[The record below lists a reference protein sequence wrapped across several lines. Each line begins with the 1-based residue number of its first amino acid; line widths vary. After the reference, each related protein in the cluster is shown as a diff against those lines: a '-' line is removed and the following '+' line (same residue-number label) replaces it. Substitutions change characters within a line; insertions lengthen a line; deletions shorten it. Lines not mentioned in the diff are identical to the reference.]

1 MTIPLF
7 SEFQNI
13 SPSYAIDYI
22 LMVFFSSIGIIQLA
36 AISSQLTGIILIRN
50 LNLAKSIA
58 VLLVISPVLWFF
70 AKTNR
75 NINDYAGGLDSNIQ
89 ALLFFLGALT
99 GWILTTIL
107 SFIINIHMKRKDLSP
122 FEGLDSLK
130 KTNYFNALI
139 FNLKYWWSNWH
150 LRMKHYLLR

>member
-1 MTIPLF
+1 MFTFTIDYLILIILASIGVIQLGALYGDLKGLLF
-7 SEFQNI
+7 S
-13 SPSYAIDYI
+13 
-22 LMVFFSSIGIIQLA
+22 
-36 AISSQLTGIILIRN
+36 
-50 LNLAKSIA
+50 KSI
-58 VLLVISPVLWFF
+58 VFTHFVGFSLPVISFTWFF
-70 AKTNR
+70 MTDTR

-107 SFIINIHMKRKDLSP
+107 SSIINIHMKSKDLSP

-139 FNLKYWWSNWH
+139 FNLKYWRSNWH
-150 LRMKHYLLR
+150 LQMKRYLLR

>member
-1 MTIPLF
+1 MFTFTIDYLILIILASIGVIQLGALYGGLKGLLF
-7 SEFQNI
+7 S
-13 SPSYAIDYI
+13 
-22 LMVFFSSIGIIQLA
+22 
-36 AISSQLTGIILIRN
+36 
-50 LNLAKSIA
+50 KSI
-58 VLLVISPVLWFF
+58 VFTHFVGFSLPVTAFTWFF
-70 AKTNR
+70 MTDSR

-130 KTNYFNALI
+130 KTNYFNDLI
-139 FNLKYWWSNWH
+139 FNLKYWRSNWR
-150 LRMKHYLLR
+150 LQMKRYLLR

>member
-1 MTIPLF
+1 MFSFTIDYLILIILASIGVIQLGALYGDLKGLLF
-7 SEFQNI
+7 S
-13 SPSYAIDYI
+13 
-22 LMVFFSSIGIIQLA
+22 
-36 AISSQLTGIILIRN
+36 
-50 LNLAKSIA
+50 KSI
-58 VLLVISPVLWFF
+58 VFTHFVGFSLPVISFTWFF
-70 AKTNR
+70 MTDTR

-107 SFIINIHMKRKDLSP
+107 SSIINIHMKSKDLSP

-139 FNLKYWWSNWH
+139 FNLKYWRSNWH
-150 LRMKHYLLR
+150 LQMKRYLLR

>member
-1 MTIPLF
+1 MFTFTIDYFILIILASIGVIQLGALYGGLKGLLF
-7 SEFQNI
+7 S
-13 SPSYAIDYI
+13 
-22 LMVFFSSIGIIQLA
+22 
-36 AISSQLTGIILIRN
+36 
-50 LNLAKSIA
+50 KSI
-58 VLLVISPVLWFF
+58 VFSHFIGFSLPVISFTWFF
-70 AKTNR
+70 MTDAR

-99 GWILTTIL
+99 GWILTIIL
-107 SFIINIHMKRKDLSP
+107 SSIINIHMKSKDLSP